1 MKNVFFLIVFSI
13 TGILGLSMT
22 GADNNIIS
30 LANTLCE
37 AFSIDT
43 AGTPEERLM
52 YAEEQLIINTDQNFK
67 NEERARQVNRGNKT
81 MTEIDFEIRSA
92 VLRQFGIQCESFKKA
107 SGNSRDDI
115 LNKLTSQKNE
125 GRNISL
131 CDRAARAFT
140 EDLDDG
146 QIEILDIYFD
156 SLKTFI
162 VNKKQLTQFYTE
174 INIAP
179 LVKKTEFKKIVAP
192 KSMDQFY
199 DVKFIWIKKGDTTN
213 EIQGEI
219 TFTFYRK
226 SRFPKILK
234 IKVTP
239 KSELVNKF
247 LKFPPPTSPK

>member
-1 MKNVFFLIVFSI
+1 MKNVFFSIVFSI

-43 AGTPEERLM
+43 AGTPEERLIDV
-52 YAEEQLIINTDQNFK
+52 EEQLIINTDHHFK
-67 NEERARQVNRGNKT
+67 NEERARQTNRGNKT

-92 VLRQFGIQCESFKKA
+92 VLRQFGIQCESFRKT
-107 SGNSRDDI
+107 SGNSREDL
-115 LNKLTSQKNE
+115 LNQLTAQKNE
-125 GRNISL
+125 AGNISL
-131 CDRAARAFT
+131 CDRAASAFT
-140 EDLDDG
+140 EDLDNG
-146 QIEILDIYFD
+146 RIEMLDIYFD
-156 SLKTFI
+156 SLKTF
-162 VNKKQLTQFYTE
+162 VANKKQLIQFYTE

-179 LVKKTEFKKIVAP
+179 LVEKTGFRKIVAP

-199 DVKFIWIKKGDTTN
+199 DVKFIWIKKGDTSN

-226 SRFPKILK
+226 ARFPKILK
-234 IKVTP
+234 MKVTP
-239 KSELVNKF
+239 KSELTNKF
-247 LKFPPPTSPK
+247 LEIPPPPSPK